1 MQQLEYDEKTGD
13 LWLECYDRPS
23 GSEFPSA
30 SRYVIDGSVPLYM
43 DTVEVGQSVTG
54 DAAGFVSQAGA
65 KATAACYTDYEDA
78 DSDGDKTE
86 QETGWHMTLKCLCG
100 SGKTLQNDHTAQ
112 TYGKTGKAC
121 KICGKGSQFSTGLRS
136 LGNDYFYGATS
147 GSTEVNGKTYQW
159 GTASLYRLNRDTYI
173 FEKLTEPARLLMSYT
188 MDAADTYE
196 KDGKVYLKDASGNG
210 HDALVEGTYAA
221 IGQGGKENTA
231 LGFCGD
237 QYGSVLDRVA
247 VTAEGMKYINDA
259 VEDTY
264 SYSFWLKNDVEMDRF
279 TPIIGMYRDETL
291 QKGLYDAVFEW
302 RYRTS
307 PTVISHVNTGSP
319 VYETFAD
326 GKSYITKPGT
336 SGGDG
341 STYVIGYWPEPEKAG
356 IGKWTHWVVVKSGSN
371 VVTYQ
376 NGVQV
381 NSANRANNTKDD
393 ILSAFE
399 IGGYINRNWI
409 DSNVRTRLTG
419 LVDDVRI
426 YAGGLTQSE
435 VTRLYNGG
443 AAESAE
449 TGTGAVAASSER
461 TFGSYTGETLAEQ
474 EDPIVYLK
482 MDETGTVKDYSGND
496 INAETSAYVSA
507 AANKENQADRSLY
520 FDGRSHVKQT
530 KLSLSKDNTAWLS
543 AQLNATK
550 KLTISFWMNAAFEN
564 SHRMSI
570 LGIYDKQGRPMGTF
584 ETRGILGQDRRMDGK
599 FAIAFTA
606 AKPYSGSGV
615 IDEKTYE
622 QLAITDTTTYTIP
635 TDGNYMH
642 YGDKQIGQ
650 WYHVVGE
657 LDGTA
662 NTLSLYL
669 DGQLVQQV
677 SIAADTLGEI
687 GYFQVGQPAG
697 RWYQYENAANTGE
710 NQPSANSCQGW
721 AMRDGFVGSIDEIKI
736 FNRILSA
743 DEVSALYSTSVEGHT
758 LTHVEAKDATCA
770 AEGNIEYWMCTDE
783 GCGKW
788 FSDAEGK
795 TVIENHDSVKTAIDA
810 TKHGQ
815 NLSKINAVE
824 ATCTADGVLEYWT
837 CSACNK
843 NFSDSEGKIVIED
856 LETWKTGDGKISS
869 TGHKWSTEWS
879 KDEATHWHECSV
891 CNAKNDEAVHTPDRE
906 APTETNAKKCAVC
919 DYTIEAEL
927 GHQHVNHLTLIE
939 AKAATCKEAGSIA
952 YWRCECGSLF
962 QDAGANTPVTAEQVV
977 TPKDLSN
984 HVGGTEIRDA
994 RAATETSEGHTGDT
1008 YCLGCGHKIA
1018 SGTVIPK
1025 LTPAPVTPVTPSEP
1039 AKNPFNPNA
1048 GSNVSKFPFVDIP
1061 SDSWYYSSVKAAWEN
1076 GLIDGVTANEFK
1088 PNATLTVAQTI
1099 KLAAALHQLD
1109 RTGEVSLKNGG
1120 ANWYDS
1126 YVNYAVVN
1134 GIIEKDYA
1142 NYTQAQMNAPVTRG
1156 EFVHIFHGAE
1166 DAYKAINTVADNAIP
1181 DVKATD
1187 KFAAEIYEFYRAG
1200 ILTGSDAKGTFHSA
1214 STIKRSEAAAI
1225 LLRMFEASAR
1235 KRITLN

>member
-1 MQQLEYDEKTGD
+1 MDMPYTTPGVMYGLYVPQVGDDFKNELTAGEHRNSATSMGHRYGTGGIDGITFGTLPGRGYDTTGDGTVDQSTGDKRYMIVTYGPYGNAQRYDNENFVFLVYDPENITSDNLLPFTEDLLTQDYTENQKLFYKHKLFCYAGNQTYGVQQLEYDEKTGD

-23 GSEFPSA
+23 GSEFPGT

-54 DAAGFVSQAGA
+54 DAAGFVTQAEA

-461 TFGSYTGETLAEQ
+461 TFGSYADHVDTDGDGKCDDCGATVSLTVKWDAGTNGGTIDGKASFSETVKPNSKPTAPGSVPVKTGYTFKGWFTAKSGGSLYSTVTITSSTTFYAQFEANKYTVTWDLGTGQSETTEQTYGEKLVLPKDPERKNAEFLGWFTEKGGGTEVDSNTTYTTDGEATYYAHWEITEVFSVTVPVTLPLVIDENGEVHTGSAEIINGSTGEVVVSSVGISTKNGWQLVPFNTDMAHAKVDAKQ
-474 EDPIVYLK
+474 LGFKINDSVTTK
-482 MDETGTVKDYSGND
+482 TG
-496 INAETSAYVSA
+496 NAETFALTAPWEIAENGRLPIRYDAVVSA
-507 AANKENQADRSLY
+507 VSKAVTEQE
-520 FDGRSHVKQT
+520 V
-530 KLSLSKDNTAWLS
+530 LS
-543 AQLNATK
+543 
-550 KLTISFWMNAAFEN
+550 
-564 SHRMSI
+564 
-570 LGIYDKQGRPMGTF
+570 
-584 ETRGILGQDRRMDGK
+584 
-599 FAIAFTA
+599 
-606 AKPYSGSGV
+606 
-615 IDEKTYE
+615 
-622 QLAITDTTTYTIP
+622 
-635 TDGNYMH
+635 
-642 YGDKQIGQ
+642 
-650 WYHVVGE
+650 VV
-657 LDGTA
+657 
-662 NTLSLYL
+662 
-669 DGQLVQQV
+669 
-677 SIAADTLGEI
+677 
-687 GYFQVGQPAG
+687 F
-697 RWYQYENAANTGE
+697 
-710 NQPSANSCQGW
+710 
-721 AMRDGFVGSIDEIKI
+721 
-736 FNRILSA
+736 
-743 DEVSALYSTSVEGHT
+743 
-758 LTHVEAKDATCA
+758 
-770 AEGNIEYWMCTDE
+770 
-783 GCGKW
+783 
-788 FSDAEGK
+788 
-795 TVIENHDSVKTAIDA
+795 
-810 TKHGQ
+810 
-815 NLSKINAVE
+815 
-824 ATCTADGVLEYWT
+824 VLEW
-837 CSACNK
+837 
-843 NFSDSEGKIVIED
+843 
-856 LETWKTGDGKISS
+856 
-869 TGHKWSTEWS
+869 
-879 KDEATHWHECSV
+879 
-891 CNAKNDEAVHTPDRE
+891 
-906 APTETNAKKCAVC
+906 
-919 DYTIEAEL
+919 
-927 GHQHVNHLTLIE
+927 
-939 AKAATCKEAGSIA
+939 
-952 YWRCECGSLF
+952 
-962 QDAGANTPVTAEQVV
+962 
-977 TPKDLSN
+977 
-984 HVGGTEIRDA
+984 GGE
-994 RAATETSEGHTGDT
+994 
-1008 YCLGCGHKIA
+1008 
-1018 SGTVIPK
+1018 
-1025 LTPAPVTPVTPSEP
+1025 
-1039 AKNPFNPNA
+1039 
-1048 GSNVSKFPFVDIP
+1048 
-1061 SDSWYYSSVKAAWEN
+1061 
-1076 GLIDGVTANEFK
+1076 
-1088 PNATLTVAQTI
+1088 
-1099 KLAAALHQLD
+1099 
-1109 RTGEVSLKNGG
+1109 
-1120 ANWYDS
+1120 
-1126 YVNYAVVN
+1126 
-1134 GIIEKDYA
+1134 
-1142 NYTQAQMNAPVTRG
+1142 
-1156 EFVHIFHGAE
+1156 
-1166 DAYKAINTVADNAIP
+1166 
-1181 DVKATD
+1181 
-1187 KFAAEIYEFYRAG
+1187 
-1200 ILTGSDAKGTFHSA
+1200 
-1214 STIKRSEAAAI
+1214 
-1225 LLRMFEASAR
+1225 
-1235 KRITLN
+1235 